1 MVRSLPGRI
10 HCLLVDPH
18 SLASKR
24 VVFLLGILI
33 THAGRPVHLGR
44 SGLYIVE
51 RRGKI
56 NVDVGLNDANSVVL
70 IFRPDFEDVDLE
82 LISENFDSDGVFFVE
97 TGEVPELVLE
107 NGFWV
112 V

>member
-1 MVRSLPGRI
+1 M
-10 HCLLVDPH
+10 
-18 SLASKR
+18 
-24 VVFLLGILI
+24 
-33 THAGRPVHLGR
+33 GR

-56 NVDVGLNDANSVVL
+56 DVDVGLDDANSVVL

-107 NGFWV
+107 DGFWV
-112 V
+112 VKLDELGLMRL